1 MNNQI
6 TKEKRQEILNKV
18 KVEGLMVKEVA
29 EQYNISSKTIY
40 RWIKEE
46 SEGAP
51 SFWELKK
58 LRQENKVLKELIGA
72 ITLDME
78 KNKKRGQ

>member
-6 TKEKRQEILNKV
+6 TKEKKQEILNKV
-18 KVEGLMVKEVA
+18 KVGVVGVKEVA
-29 EQYNISSKTIY
+29 EQYKISSKTIY

-78 KNKKRGQ
+78 KNKKRG

>member
-6 TKEKRQEILNKV
+6 TREKKQEILNKV
-18 KVEGLMVKEVA
+18 KVCGVGVKEVA
-29 EQYNISSKTIY
+29 EEYKISSKTIY

-58 LRQENKVLKELIGA
+58 LRQENKVLKELIGT

-78 KNKKRGQ
+78 KNKKRGS

>member
-6 TKEKRQEILNKV
+6 TKEKRQEILNKI
-18 KVEGLMVKEVA
+18 KVGGVGVKEVA
-29 EQYNISSKTIY
+29 EQYKISSKTIY

>member
-6 TKEKRQEILNKV
+6 SKEKKIEILKKV
-18 KVEGLMVKEVA
+18 KMDGLRVKEVA
-29 EQYNISSKTIY
+29 EEYKISSKTIY

-51 SFWELKK
+51 SFWEIKK
-58 LRQENKVLKELIGA
+58 LRQENRVLKELIGA

>member
-1 MNNQI
+1 MTNKIN
-6 TKEKRQEILNKV
+6 KEKKKEILNKV

-29 EQYNISSKTIY
+29 ERYGLSTKTIY

-46 SEGAP
+46 SEEGV
-51 SFWELKK
+51 SFWEVKK

-72 ITLDME
+72 ITLEME
-78 KNKKRGQ
+78 KSKKRGS